1 MDKQSMANRIV
12 ELAET
17 IQYHADLY
25 YNRAKTASKSDA
37 EITDA
42 EYDSLV
48 DDLKNLVA
56 ALEQLDHT
64 APEVLKGKEVLS
76 GIGSTPSYGR
86 KVTHS
91 QKMGSLDKATS
102 FAQIVEWYKRYAT
115 HGGKIVV
122 MPKIDGC
129 FRSDQKVMMANG
141 EERPI
146 SEIKEGMSVLS
157 FNEKTGKTEPKKV
170 LSILV
175 RKSDVIPAIPA
186 TGWMLLKF
194 TGGKEIVCTVDHPF
208 LTSNRGWVP
217 AQDLTKGDS
226 FVEPEFSS

>member
-1 MDKQSMANRIV
+1 MTKNEMTERISELVLLIPGYSQS
-12 ELAET
+12 
-17 IQYHADLY
+17 Y
-25 YNRAKTASKSDA
+25 YKGAA

-42 EYDSLV
+42 EFDELIAE
-48 DDLKNLVA
+48 LKNLA
-56 ALEQLDHT
+56 ESLEEIDHT
-64 APEVLKGKEVLS
+64 APEIAEAIEVLNDV
-76 GIGSTPSYGR
+76 GSTPSYGK

-102 FAQIVEWYKRYAT
+102 FDQIMAWYKKYDTR
-115 HGGKIVV
+115 GGKIVV

-129 FRSDQKVMMANG
+129 FRHDSKVMMANG

-157 FNEKTGKTEPKKV
+157 FNESTGKTEPKKV

-175 RKSDVIPAIPA
+175 RKSDVIPAKP
-186 TGWMLLKF
+186 TGWMILKF
-194 TGGKEIVCTVDHPF
+194 VGKKDIVCTVDHPF

-217 AQDLTKGDS
+217 AKDLTKRDQ
-226 FVEPEFSS
+226 FVEPNL